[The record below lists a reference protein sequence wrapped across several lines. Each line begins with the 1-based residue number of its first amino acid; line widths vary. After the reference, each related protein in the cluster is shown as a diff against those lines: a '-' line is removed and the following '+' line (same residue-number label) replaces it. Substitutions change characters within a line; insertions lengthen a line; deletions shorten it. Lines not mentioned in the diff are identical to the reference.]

1 MGSGVL
7 IMNKSSHGFTLIE
20 IMITLAVFALLIMI
34 GLPGMMTWLQNTQI
48 RTSAETMQMG
58 LQFARAEALRR
69 NVPVRFQLVDSLNA
83 GCALSDTGSSW
94 VVNLGIPTLD
104 VSGVCDQAESEDVDR
119 RILQKRSGAEGTSN
133 ATVVARGDAGIAAS
147 SVVFNGLGRVSPAFA
162 VLPITQIDI
171 RNAAGVCQDK
181 GGRLRCLRVMLSNGG
196 DVRMCDP
203 AVDPAI
209 DKNDPRLC

>member
-1 MGSGVL
+1 
-7 IMNKSSHGFTLIE
+7 MNKSSHGFTLIE
-20 IMITLAVFALLIMI
+20 MMITLAVFALLIMI
-34 GLPGMMTWLQNTQI
+34 GLPGMTTWLQNTQI

-94 VVNLGIPTLD
+94 VVNLGNLD
-104 VSGVCDQAESEDVDR
+104 VAGACDQAESEDVDR

-133 ATVVARGDAGIAAS
+133 ATVVARGVGGIAAKY
-147 SVVFNGLGRVSPAFA
+147 VVFNGLGRVSPGFA
-162 VLPITQIDI
+162 IDPIAQIDI
-171 RNAAGVCQDK
+171 RNPAG
-181 GGRLRCLRVMLSNGG
+181 GGCMDEANPRMRCLRLTVSNGG
-196 DVRMCDP
+196 EVRMCDP

-209 DKNDPRLC
+209 YVNDPRLC